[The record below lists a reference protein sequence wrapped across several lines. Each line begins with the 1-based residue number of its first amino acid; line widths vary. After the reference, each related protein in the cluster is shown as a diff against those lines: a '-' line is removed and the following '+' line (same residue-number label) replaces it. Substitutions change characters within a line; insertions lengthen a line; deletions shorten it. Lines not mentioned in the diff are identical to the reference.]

1 MLNCRTLTIDEG
13 ISGIIQQTK
22 IINLQYERKG
32 ENSMGR

>member
-1 MLNCRTLTIDEG
+1 MLNCRTSATDGE
-13 ISGIIQQTK
+13 IQQTK